1 MSHPALT
8 QLRALRYFTEIP
20 ALEPQLLDWLLLED
34 SMTKRFEQQGKT
46 VSVTMIREGFVE
58 QNEIPEELP
67 LLPKESR
74 YWLREILLCADGEPW
89 LAGRTVV
96 PVSTLSGPELALQK
110 LGKTPLGRYLF
121 TSSTLT
127 RDFIEIGRD
136 AGLWGRRSRLRL
148 SGKPL
153 LLTELFLPGVTVVLR
168 GKNMEWSL
176 TQNKL
181 LAFHRL
187 MRTDKPI
194 GALLLLWPTLW
205 ALWVATPGVPQ
216 LWILAVFV
224 AGVWL
229 MRAAGCVV
237 NDYADRKFDGHVKRT
252 ANRPLPSGAVTEK
265 EARTLFVVLV
275 LISFLLVLTLNT
287 MTILLS
293 IAALALAWVYPFM
306 KRYTH
311 LPQVV
316 LGAAFGW
323 SIPMAFAAV
332 SESVPLSCWLMFL
345 ANILWAVAYDTQ
357 YAMVDRDDD
366 VKIGIKSTAILF
378 GQYDKLIIGILQ
390 IGVLALMAIIG
401 ELNGLGWGYYWS
413 ILVAGALFVYQQK
426 LIANREREAC
436 FKAFMN
442 NNYVG
447 LVLFLGLAM
456 SYWHF

>member
-1 MSHPALT
+1 
-8 QLRALRYFTEIP
+8 
-20 ALEPQLLDWLLLED
+20 
-34 SMTKRFEQQGKT
+34 
-46 VSVTMIREGFVE
+46 
-58 QNEIPEELP
+58 
-67 LLPKESR
+67 
-74 YWLREILLCADGEPW
+74 
-89 LAGRTVV
+89 
-96 PVSTLSGPELALQK
+96 
-110 LGKTPLGRYLF
+110 
-121 TSSTLT
+121 
-127 RDFIEIGRD
+127 
-136 AGLWGRRSRLRL
+136 
-148 SGKPL
+148 
-153 LLTELFLPGVTVVLR
+153 
-168 GKNMEWSL
+168 MEWSL
-176 TQNKL
+176 TQSKL
-181 LAFHRL
+181 LAYHRL

-205 ALWVATPGVPQ
+205 ALWVATPGVPP
-216 LWILAVFV
+216 LWILGVFV

-252 ANRPLPSGAVTEK
+252 AGRPLPSGQVTGK
-265 EARTLFVVLV
+265 EARVLFIVLV
-275 LISFLLVLTLNT
+275 LLSFLLVLTLNT

-293 IAALALAWVYPFM
+293 VAALALAWVYPFM

-332 SESVPLSCWLMFL
+332 SESLPLSCWLMFL

-366 VKIGIKSTAILF
+366 LKIGIKSTAILF
-378 GQYDKLIIGILQ
+378 GRQDKLIIGILQ
-390 IGVLALMAIIG
+390 VAVLALMVAIG
-401 ELNGLGWGYYWS
+401 RLNELNWEFYWS
-413 ILVAGALFVYQQK
+413 VLVAGLLFAYQQK
-426 LIANREREAC
+426 LIAKRERDAC

-456 SYWHF
+456 SYFL

>member
-1 MSHPALT
+1 
-8 QLRALRYFTEIP
+8 
-20 ALEPQLLDWLLLED
+20 
-34 SMTKRFEQQGKT
+34 
-46 VSVTMIREGFVE
+46 
-58 QNEIPEELP
+58 
-67 LLPKESR
+67 
-74 YWLREILLCADGEPW
+74 
-89 LAGRTVV
+89 
-96 PVSTLSGPELALQK
+96 
-110 LGKTPLGRYLF
+110 
-121 TSSTLT
+121 
-127 RDFIEIGRD
+127 
-136 AGLWGRRSRLRL
+136 
-148 SGKPL
+148 
-153 LLTELFLPGVTVVLR
+153 
-168 GKNMEWSL
+168 MEWSL
-176 TQNKL
+176 RQNKL

-205 ALWVATPGVPQ
+205 ALWVATPGLPP

-265 EARTLFVVLV
+265 EARNLFVGLV
-275 LISFLLVLTLNT
+275 LLSFLLVLTLNT

-293 IAALALAWVYPFM
+293 VAALALAWVYPFM

-332 SESVPLSCWLMFL
+332 SESVPLSCWLLFI
-345 ANILWAVAYDTQ
+345 ANICWAVAYDTQ

-366 VKIGIKSTAILF
+366 IKIGVKSTAILF
-378 GQYDKLIIGILQ
+378 GRHDKLIIGILQ
-390 IGVLALMAIIG
+390 VVVMGLMVAVG
-401 ELNGLGWGYYWS
+401 WLNGLGAAFHAS
-413 ILVAGALFVYQQK
+413 ILVAGGLFAYQQK
-426 LIANREREAC
+426 LIAGRERDAC
-436 FKAFMN
+436 FQAFMN

-447 LVLFLGLAM
+447 LALFIGLFI
-456 SYWHF
+456 SYAHF

>member
-1 MSHPALT
+1 
-8 QLRALRYFTEIP
+8 
-20 ALEPQLLDWLLLED
+20 
-34 SMTKRFEQQGKT
+34 
-46 VSVTMIREGFVE
+46 
-58 QNEIPEELP
+58 
-67 LLPKESR
+67 
-74 YWLREILLCADGEPW
+74 
-89 LAGRTVV
+89 
-96 PVSTLSGPELALQK
+96 
-110 LGKTPLGRYLF
+110 
-121 TSSTLT
+121 
-127 RDFIEIGRD
+127 
-136 AGLWGRRSRLRL
+136 
-148 SGKPL
+148 
-153 LLTELFLPGVTVVLR
+153 
-168 GKNMEWSL
+168 MEWSL
-176 TQNKL
+176 RQNKL

-205 ALWVATPGVPQ
+205 ALWVATPGLPP

-265 EARTLFVVLV
+265 EARNLFVGLV
-275 LISFLLVLTLNT
+275 LLSFLLVLTLNT

-293 IAALALAWVYPFM
+293 VAALALAWVYPFM

-332 SESVPLSCWLMFL
+332 SESVPLSCWLLFI
-345 ANILWAVAYDTQ
+345 ANICWAVAYDTQ

-366 VKIGIKSTAILF
+366 IKIGVKSTAILF
-378 GQYDKLIIGILQ
+378 GRHDRLIIGILQ
-390 IGVLALMAIIG
+390 VVVMGLMVAVG
-401 ELNGLGWGYYWS
+401 WLNGLGAAFYAS
-413 ILVAGALFVYQQK
+413 IVVAGGLFAYQQK
-426 LIANREREAC
+426 LIAGRERDAC
-436 FKAFMN
+436 FQAFMN

-447 LVLFLGLAM
+447 LALFIGLFL
-456 SYWHF
+456 SYAHF

>member
-1 MSHPALT
+1 
-8 QLRALRYFTEIP
+8 
-20 ALEPQLLDWLLLED
+20 
-34 SMTKRFEQQGKT
+34 
-46 VSVTMIREGFVE
+46 
-58 QNEIPEELP
+58 
-67 LLPKESR
+67 
-74 YWLREILLCADGEPW
+74 
-89 LAGRTVV
+89 
-96 PVSTLSGPELALQK
+96 
-110 LGKTPLGRYLF
+110 
-121 TSSTLT
+121 
-127 RDFIEIGRD
+127 
-136 AGLWGRRSRLRL
+136 
-148 SGKPL
+148 
-153 LLTELFLPGVTVVLR
+153 
-168 GKNMEWSL
+168 MEWNL

-181 LAFHRL
+181 LAYHRL

-205 ALWVATPGVPQ
+205 ALWVATPGVPP
-216 LWILAVFV
+216 LWILGVFI

-252 ANRPLPSGAVTEK
+252 AHRPLPSGQVTEK
-265 EARTLFVVLV
+265 EARTLFIVLV
-275 LISFLLVLTLNT
+275 LLSFLLVLTLNT

-293 IAALALAWVYPFM
+293 VAALALAWVYPFM

-366 VKIGIKSTAILF
+366 LKIGIKSTAILF
-378 GQYDKLIIGILQ
+378 GRHDKLIIGILQ
-390 IGVLALMAIIG
+390 VAVLALMVTMG
-401 ELNGLGWGYYWS
+401 YLNGLNWAFYWAV
-413 ILVAGALFVYQQK
+413 LVAGMLFIYQQK
-426 LIANREREAC
+426 LIAKREREAC

-456 SYWHF
+456 SYFS

>member
-1 MSHPALT
+1 
-8 QLRALRYFTEIP
+8 
-20 ALEPQLLDWLLLED
+20 
-34 SMTKRFEQQGKT
+34 
-46 VSVTMIREGFVE
+46 
-58 QNEIPEELP
+58 
-67 LLPKESR
+67 
-74 YWLREILLCADGEPW
+74 
-89 LAGRTVV
+89 
-96 PVSTLSGPELALQK
+96 
-110 LGKTPLGRYLF
+110 
-121 TSSTLT
+121 
-127 RDFIEIGRD
+127 
-136 AGLWGRRSRLRL
+136 
-148 SGKPL
+148 
-153 LLTELFLPGVTVVLR
+153 
-168 GKNMEWSL
+168 MERSL

-181 LAFHRL
+181 LAYHRL

-205 ALWVATPGVPQ
+205 ALWVATPGLPP

-252 ANRPLPSGAVTEK
+252 ANRPLPSGDVTEK
-265 EARTLFVVLV
+265 EARTLFVVLI
-275 LISFLLVLTLNT
+275 LLSFLLVLTLNT

-293 IAALALAWVYPFM
+293 VAALALAWVYPFM

-345 ANILWAVAYDTQ
+345 ANILWAVTYDTQ

-366 VKIGIKSTAILF
+366 LKIGIKSTAILF
-378 GQYDKLIIGILQ
+378 GRQDKLIIGILQ
-390 IGVLALMAIIG
+390 IAVLGLMVGIGYLNQLNGAFYAAVAAAGVLFI
-401 ELNGLGWGYYWS
+401 
-413 ILVAGALFVYQQK
+413 YQQK

-436 FKAFMN
+436 FKAFLN

-447 LVLFLGLAM
+447 LVLFLGLAV
-456 SYWHF
+456 SYWA

>member
-1 MSHPALT
+1 
-8 QLRALRYFTEIP
+8 
-20 ALEPQLLDWLLLED
+20 
-34 SMTKRFEQQGKT
+34 
-46 VSVTMIREGFVE
+46 
-58 QNEIPEELP
+58 
-67 LLPKESR
+67 
-74 YWLREILLCADGEPW
+74 
-89 LAGRTVV
+89 
-96 PVSTLSGPELALQK
+96 
-110 LGKTPLGRYLF
+110 
-121 TSSTLT
+121 
-127 RDFIEIGRD
+127 
-136 AGLWGRRSRLRL
+136 
-148 SGKPL
+148 
-153 LLTELFLPGVTVVLR
+153 
-168 GKNMEWSL
+168 MEWSL

-181 LAFHRL
+181 LAYHRL

-205 ALWVATPGVPQ
+205 ALWVATPGLPP

-252 ANRPLPSGAVTEK
+252 ANRPLPSGDVTEK

-275 LISFLLVLTLNT
+275 LLSFLLVLTLNT

-293 IAALALAWVYPFM
+293 VAALALAWVYPFM

-366 VKIGIKSTAILF
+366 LKIGIKSTAILF
-378 GQYDKLIIGILQ
+378 GRQDKLIIGILQ
-390 IGVLALMAIIG
+390 VAVLTLMVAIGYLNQLNGAFYGAVAAAGVLFI
-401 ELNGLGWGYYWS
+401 
-413 ILVAGALFVYQQK
+413 YQQK

-436 FKAFMN
+436 FKAFLN

-447 LVLFLGLAM
+447 LVLFVGLAI
-456 SYWHF
+456 SYWA